1 MRESENALEMPY
13 KKGLVILEHA
23 RAGIIGRRGQS
34 VQFLVV
40 HLVKKHEAVNALELA
55 NVSET
60 IE

>member
-1 MRESENALEMPY
+1 MLEMPY
-13 KKGLVILEHA
+13 KKGLVTLVHA

-40 HLVKKHEAVNALELA
+40 HLVKKQEAVNALGLA

>member
-13 KKGLVILEHA
+13 KKGLVILVHA
-23 RAGIIGRRGQS
+23 QAGIIGLRGQS

-40 HLVKKHEAVNALELA
+40 HSAKKHEAVNALGLA
-55 NVSET
+55 NVWET